1 MILCQR
7 SSTMNLDSTKPL
19 LTTPSRKAHFRNFD
33 RTRRDILRIYTHNT
47 TILLSTLPILFPA
60 LPRRTCRRPL
70 FPEYVNVLLETCRIS
85 DYIKDSF
92 AKSSASKFRSRMTR
106 FTAYLRYDDR
116 SILIFSTL
124 PILFPAFPRRTWR
137 RLLFPEYVKRTTWN
151 CRDVHTALSRN
162 SRGIFILTITEN
174 RNSNVTRDK

>member
-1 MILCQR
+1 MILCQL

-106 FTAYLRYDDR
+106 FTAYLRSLDTYFFDTPDTFFR
-116 SILIFSTL
+116 HSRYFFRHS
-124 PILFPAFPRRTWR
+124 
-137 RLLFPEYVKRTTWN
+137 
-151 CRDVHTALSRN
+151 RDIHEGVCYSRN
-162 SRGIFILTITEN
+162 TLNVLFEIVAMFILRSPVILAAYLYS
-174 RNSNVTRDK
+174 R